1 MEQRVARA
9 QYPWWVKLSMMG
21 VPGRGGLWGCVVLC
35 LLLAIGG
42 GYLSLVNAQY
52 WLVTVLALAAA
63 IPYWLTIRWVDRYGS
78 WDGDRAH

>member
-21 VPGRGGLWGCVVLC
+21 VPGRSGLWGFVVLS
-35 LLLAIGG
+35 LLLSAGG
-42 GYLSLVNAQY
+42 VYLSLGDARLWPVS
-52 WLVTVLALAAA
+52 LFGFAA

-78 WDGDRAH
+78 WDGDRAR